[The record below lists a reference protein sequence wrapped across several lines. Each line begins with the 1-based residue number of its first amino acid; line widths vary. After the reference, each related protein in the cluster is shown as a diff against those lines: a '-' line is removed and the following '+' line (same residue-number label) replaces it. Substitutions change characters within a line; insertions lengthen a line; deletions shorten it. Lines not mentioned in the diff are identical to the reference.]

1 MKKGMGFLFI
11 TVKKTAYYLLLF
23 GTFLLGIAV
32 FLSLPLLFDLGKKPG
47 EHLGFAFDE
56 LTKETKHVLNQMMD
70 YKSHSFIEY
79 ATSSQV
85 LDGFLYSYTILSIS
99 LVIIVLAGSTIAF
112 AVMLSPYRLRKILTT
127 ILDIFEGLPDLIFIF
142 IINMLIIYLYQEY
155 NIKLL
160 TMYGLGSNQPIVFPV
175 ILISFLPSILFGV
188 FLLKSME
195 DEEQELYILVGFSK
209 GLTKGYLYTVH
220 MIRNVLPVFTLKF
233 RSILYML
240 LSNLVLVEFMYFY
253 DQAHTSILLMH
264 LFMDE
269 HVLLLLYSIMML
281 ILPVIIMES
290 VFRLV
295 VKYTVLRKRGEIQ
308 L

>member
-1 MKKGMGFLFI
+1 MKKGMNILFI
-11 TVKKTAYYLLLF
+11 ALKKTAYYLLLIA
-23 GTFLLGIAV
+23 TFLFGIAV

-47 EHLGFAFDE
+47 EHLGFAFDV
-56 LTKETKHVLNQMMD
+56 LTKEMKHVLNQMMD

-79 ATSSQV
+79 ATSPQV
-85 LDGFLYSYTILSIS
+85 LDGFLHSYTILSIS
-99 LVIIVLAGSTIAF
+99 LVIIVLAGSAIAF
-112 AVMLSPYRLRKILTT
+112 AVMLSPYRLRKILRT
-127 ILDIFEGLPDLIFIF
+127 ILDLFEGLPDLIFIF
-142 IINMLIIYLYQEY
+142 IINMVIIYLYQEY

-160 TMYGLGSNQPIVFPV
+160 TMYGFGSNQPIVFPV

-253 DQAHTSILLMH
+253 EQAHTSKLLLH
-264 LFMDE
+264 IFMGD
-269 HVLLLLYSIMML
+269 HVLLLLYSIIML
-281 ILPVIIMES
+281 ILPVIIIES
-290 VFRLV
+290 VIRLV

>member
-1 MKKGMGFLFI
+1 MKKGMNILV
-11 TVKKTAYYLLLF
+11 TALKKTAYNLLLF
-23 GTFLLGIAV
+23 ATFLLGVAV
-32 FLSLPLLFDLGKKPG
+32 FVSLPLLFDLGKKPG
-47 EHLGFAFDE
+47 EHLGFAFDR
-56 LTKETKHVLNQMMD
+56 LTKEMKNVLIQMMD

-79 ATSSQV
+79 ATSPQV
-85 LDGFLYSYTILSIS
+85 LDGFLHSYTILSIS
-99 LVIIVLAGSTIAF
+99 LVIIILAGSAIAY
-112 AVMLSPYRLRKILTT
+112 AVMLSPYSLRKILRTF
-127 ILDIFEGLPDLIFIF
+127 LDLFEGLPDLIFIF

-220 MIRNVLPVFTLKF
+220 MIRNVLPVFALKF

-264 LFMDE
+264 LFMGD
-269 HVLLLLYSIMML
+269 HVLLLLNSIMML
-281 ILPVIIMES
+281 VLPVIILES
-290 VFRLV
+290 LIRLI